1 MKKKF
6 MALGCVLLAMAAAVP
21 AGISTNIVHAEETV
35 SDRAQVY
42 EDIEKF
48 PESYKDD
55 LYELKKKHPDWIFEV
70 YDTGLEWSSVMY
82 NEMNP
87 ASRSLVPS
95 YFSSDFVGGV
105 YGDGWSYATEAA
117 VEYYLDPRNWLTEN
131 YIFQFETLTY
141 NAATQGIAT
150 VQKVLAGSFMT
161 SYIEGYEEIGLT
173 YAQAFHDIG
182 AFYGVNPVHLASRV
196 YQEQGTSGSSDLISG
211 VYPGYEG
218 YYNYYNIQASGSDHE
233 TIVKNGLEEAKSEG
247 WNSRYA
253 ALKGGSKKL
262 ADRYILRGQD
272 TLYLQ
277 KFDVDPKYDGRYW
290 HQYMQNLCA
299 PSNEGRRIKL
309 AYEKA
314 GMLDETF
321 VFKIPVY
328 KNMPEPYKAEHVLEE
343 GEYVICMNGDGNLV
357 FDVEWGSH
365 DNGANVSLYTPGFN
379 NNQKWYIT
387 PVEDGYYKI
396 ASVESGLML
405 DLAAGAK
412 ADGTNIDQWES
423 NGGDNQKW
431 AIVLEGD
438 GTYSIISKATGRYVS
453 VLSASPGSGANIGAA
468 GKSDDYVQSFLFTRV
483 HTTKDNADIEAGT
496 YKIRIS
502 ADNSF
507 VVNIPAD
514 KSDNGV
520 CLDVYGDN
528 AGDNQK
534 YNITRTSDGYYVF
547 ECAATGK
554 VLTVEYVSTL
564 SGARICQ
571 WEYNNG
577 DNQKWLI
584 LKNDDGTYTIVSKSN
599 GHAWDV
605 NKGVIANNTEVIT
618 FRLHFGQNQRYVF
631 EKLETVA
638 CSWDD
643 DGRYLSEDGW
653 HKVNGISYWY
663 ENGVRQGYSTNEDG
677 SVNLAYRGKEIYD
690 PSSNAWY
697 WLDNV
702 QLGAAAKSKDVYMES
717 QADDAGTVGK
727 WVRYDADGH
736 MVKGWQTTDAG
747 KYYFDNVYGT
757 MAKGEVIIDGVSYYF
772 DVDTGILQ

>member
-6 MALGCVLLAMAAAVP
+6 MALGCVLLTMAVAVP
-21 AGISTNIVHAEETV
+21 AGITPNIVHAEETA
-35 SDRAQVY
+35 SDRAQIY

-55 LYELKKKHPDWIFEV
+55 LYELKEKHTNWVFEV
-70 YDTGLEWSSVMY
+70 YDTGLEWSTVLY

-95 YFSSDFVGGV
+95 YFSSDFVGEV
-105 YGDGWSYATEAA
+105 YGDGWSCATEAA
-117 VEYYLDPRNWLTEN
+117 VEYYMDPRNWLTEN

-141 NAATQGIAT
+141 NAAAQGIAT
-150 VQKVLAGSFMT
+150 VQKVLAGSFMAG
-161 SYIEGYEEIGLT
+161 YIEGYEETGLT

-182 AFYGVNPVHLASRV
+182 ILYGVNPVHLASRV

-218 YYNYYNIQASGSDHE
+218 YYNYYNIQASGSNHE

-253 ALKGGSKKL
+253 ALIGGSKKL

-277 KFDVDPKYDGRYW
+277 KFDVDPAYDGRYW
-290 HQYMQNLCA
+290 HQYMQNICA

-314 GMLDETF
+314 GMLYESF

-453 VLSASPGSGANIGAA
+453 VLDDEPETGMNVCAA
-468 GKSDDYVQSFLFTRV
+468 KKNDNYSQRFLFTRV
-483 HTTKDNADIEAGT
+483 YTSGDSAGIEPGT
-496 YKIRIS
+496 YRIS
-502 ADNSF
+502 TSADDGF
-507 VVNIPAD
+507 VIDIPEAAP
-514 KSDNGV
+514 DNGV
-520 CLDVYGDN
+520 GIELFWDRS
-528 AGDNQK
+528 GDNQR
-534 YNITRTSDGYYVF
+534 YNITRTSDGYYLIESV
-547 ECAATGK
+547 ATGK
-554 VLTVEYVSTL
+554 YLTVECVSTL
-564 SGARICQ
+564 SGAGICQ

-577 DNQKWLI
+577 DNQKWII
-584 LKNDDGTYTIVSKSN
+584 LKNDDGTYTIISKSN
-599 GHAWDV
+599 GHAWDIV
-605 NKGVIANNTEVIT
+605 GGVPADYSKVIT
-618 FRLHFGQNQRYVF
+618 YRLSFGQSQRYVLQ
-631 EKLETVA
+631 KKDTAAVT
-638 CSWDD
+638 WDD
-643 DGRYLSEDGW
+643 DGINLLQDGW
-653 HKVNGISYWY
+653 HKINGVNYWY
-663 ENGVRQGYSTNEDG
+663 ENGVRQGCRTNEDG
-677 SVNLAYRGKEIYD
+677 SIDESYRGKEIYD
-690 PSSNAWY
+690 PSSDAWY

-702 QLGAAAKSKDVYMES
+702 QQGAVARSKDVYMES
-717 QADDAGTVGK
+717 QADDAGTIGK

-747 KYYFDNVYGT
+747 RYYFDYIYGT
-757 MAKGEVIIDGVSYYF
+757 MAKGEVVIDGVSYYF
-772 DVDTGILQ
+772 DVNTGILQ

>member
-6 MALGCVLLAMAAAVP
+6 MALGCVLLTMAAAVP
-21 AGISTNIVHAEETV
+21 AGIIPNIVHAEETA
-35 SDRAQVY
+35 SDRAQTY

-55 LYELKKKHPDWIFEV
+55 LYELKEKHPNWVFEV
-70 YDTGLEWSSVMY
+70 YDTGLEWSTVLY

-95 YFSSDFVGGV
+95 YFSSDFVGEV

-117 VEYYLDPRNWLTEN
+117 VEYYMDPRNWLTEN

-141 NAATQGIAT
+141 NAAAQGIAT
-150 VQKVLAGSFMT
+150 VQKVLAGSFMAG
-161 SYIEGYEEIGLT
+161 YIEGYEEAGLT

-182 AFYGVNPVHLASRV
+182 VKYGVNPVHLASRV

-218 YYNYYNIQASGSDHE
+218 YYNYYNIQASGSNHE
-233 TIVKNGLEEAKSEG
+233 TIVRNGLEEARSEG

-253 ALKGGSKKL
+253 ALIGGSKKL

-277 KFDVDPKYDGRYW
+277 KFDVDPAYDGRYW
-290 HQYMQNLCA
+290 HQYMQNICA

-314 GMLDETF
+314 GMLDESF

-328 KNMPEPYKAEHVLEE
+328 KNMPEPYKAEHVLDE

-365 DNGANVSLYTPGFN
+365 DNGANISLYTPGFN

-396 ASVESGLML
+396 ASAESGLML

-412 ADGTNIDQWES
+412 AEGTNIDQWEY
-423 NGGDNQKW
+423 NEGDNQKW
-431 AIVLEGD
+431 AIVLEED
-438 GTYSIISKATGRYVS
+438 GSYSIISKATGRYVS
-453 VLSASPGSGANIGAA
+453 VLDDEPETGMNVCAA
-468 GKSDDYVQSFLFTRV
+468 KKNDNYSQRFLFTRV
-483 HTTKDNADIEAGT
+483 YTSGDSAGIEPGT
-496 YKIRIS
+496 YRIS
-502 ADNSF
+502 TSADDWF
-507 VVNIPAD
+507 VIDIPEAD
-514 KSDNGV
+514 PDNGV
-520 CLDVYGDN
+520 GIELFGDRS
-528 AGDNQK
+528 GDNQR
-534 YNITRTSDGYYVF
+534 YNITRTSDGYYLIESV
-547 ECAATGK
+547 ATGK
-554 VLTVEYVSTL
+554 YLTVECVSTL
-564 SGARICQ
+564 SGAGICQ

-577 DNQKWLI
+577 DNQKWTI
-584 LKNDDGTYTIVSKSN
+584 LKNDDDTYTIISKSN
-599 GHAWDV
+599 GHAWDIAG
-605 NKGVIANNTEVIT
+605 GVPADYSKVIT
-618 FRLHFGQNQRYVF
+618 YRLSFGQSQRYVLQ
-631 EKLETVA
+631 KKDTAAVT
-638 CSWDD
+638 WDD
-643 DGRYLSEDGW
+643 DGINLLQDGW
-653 HKVNGISYWY
+653 HKINGANYWY
-663 ENGVRQGYSTNEDG
+663 ENGERQGYRTNEDG
-677 SVNLAYRGKEIYD
+677 SIDLSYRGKEIYD
-690 PSSNAWY
+690 PSSDAWY

-702 QLGAAAKSKDVYMES
+702 QQGALTRSKDVYMES
-717 QADDAGTVGK
+717 QADDAGTIGK

-747 KYYFDNVYGT
+747 RYYFDYIYGT
-757 MAKGEVIIDGVSYYF
+757 MAKGEVVIDGVSYYF
-772 DVDTGILQ
+772 DVNTGILQ